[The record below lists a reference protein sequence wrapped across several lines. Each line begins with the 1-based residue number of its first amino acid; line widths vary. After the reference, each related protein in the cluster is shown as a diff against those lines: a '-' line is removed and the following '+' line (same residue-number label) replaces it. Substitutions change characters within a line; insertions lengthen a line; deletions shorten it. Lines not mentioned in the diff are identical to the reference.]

1 MNMKNV
7 IFTLVLALS
16 STVYGQTSKLVSLF
30 DQYQNTAGV
39 TSIKI
44 AKPMFQLLGQLNIED
59 GDMKK
64 IKPLINKINSLRII
78 IVEKDSTNTLRFDK
92 LQGEISAALKNLN
105 YEELM
110 NINSDGENIRFLA
123 ENTSASVV
131 KNLLLSINGSDETLF
146 MILEGEISMDDIST
160 LISNEEK

>member
-1 MNMKNV
+1 MKNV
-7 IFTLVLALS
+7 VIILALVLS
-16 STVYGQTSKLVSLF
+16 GTIYGQTSKLVNLF
-30 DQYQNTAGV
+30 DQYQNTQGV

-78 IVEKDSTNTLRFDK
+78 IVERDSANVVRFEK
-92 LQGEISAALKNLN
+92 LQGEISTALKGLN

-110 NINSDGENIRFLA
+110 NINAEGENIRFLA
-123 ENTSASVV
+123 ENTSANVV

>member
-30 DQYQNTAGV
+30 DQYQNTTGV